1 VSAPTRFIEANALLA
16 LDDGAPDYDEA
27 RSHLA
32 ELSIGELYT
41 LQRQAKRLVE
51 LCRVVADE
59 KRDEIEGGS

>member
-1 VSAPTRFIEANALLA
+1 MSTPTPFIEANALLA
-16 LDDGAPDYDEA
+16 LDDGAPDYDDA
-27 RSHLA
+27 RSHLN

-59 KRDEIEGGS
+59 KRDEIEDKS